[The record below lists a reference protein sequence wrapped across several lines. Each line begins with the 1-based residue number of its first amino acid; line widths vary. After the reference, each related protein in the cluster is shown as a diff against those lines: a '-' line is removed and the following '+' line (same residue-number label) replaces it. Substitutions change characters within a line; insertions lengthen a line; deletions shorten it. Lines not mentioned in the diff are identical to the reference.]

1 MMCVNAG
8 VAEGIEDFAM
18 IHDDF
23 GVPADRIDE
32 WHRIIREQF
41 VRLHTEFN
49 VLQEFKDAQEE
60 LNGLELP
67 ELPSLGNLNL
77 ADVIE
82 SPYFFG

>member
-1 MMCVNAG
+1 
-8 VAEGIEDFAM
+8 M